1 MQPQSPAFSSVF
13 ASSFSGYKGNWL
25 ACVGNLF
32 IFFPSI
38 NDVVSGGEF
47 CHNHPRK
54 CNFDVMDKEL
64 EVWGVIFFTKK
75 EILFGLCWVFFSSIP
90 LGLCCTAFYSL
101 PNEVM
106 CLSPCCN
113 ENIALFS
120 VMKEALENSNLMI
133 TTGRAKWFPI
143 VDCGILSSSSRPQ
156 KGTDASHRGEA
167 AAEKCPRNWVQA
179 RFPNQDSPTKIQ
191 ATNSKP
197 VLQPPSVFRGTG
209 LLTSRR
215 LLFRYA
221 TIFLPQ
227 LVNGVRHFILYKIY
241 YILDGLYQNLLR

>member
-1 MQPQSPAFSSVF
+1 MSWTRNKEVLGWLFS
-13 ASSFSGYKGNWL
+13 
-25 ACVGNLF
+25 
-32 IFFPSI
+32 
-38 NDVVSGGEF
+38 
-47 CHNHPRK
+47 R
-54 CNFDVMDKEL
+54 
-64 EVWGVIFFTKK
+64 K

-167 AAEKCPRNWVQA
+167 AAEKCPRHWVQA

-215 LLFRYA
+215 LIFR
-221 TIFLPQ
+221 
-227 LVNGVRHFILYKIY
+227 
-241 YILDGLYQNLLR
+241 